1 MGCRLDAEGNVWRI
15 EPAAE
20 GKRGGLS
27 ERTREGAVVRSLLF
41 ERGDKPTD
49 LARTPDGRLIVS
61 FDDGSKG
68 GSFRVFR
75 PF

>member
-1 MGCRLDAEGNVWRI
+1 M
-15 EPAAE
+15 
-20 GKRGGLS
+20 
-27 ERTREGAVVRSLLF
+27 VRSLLF